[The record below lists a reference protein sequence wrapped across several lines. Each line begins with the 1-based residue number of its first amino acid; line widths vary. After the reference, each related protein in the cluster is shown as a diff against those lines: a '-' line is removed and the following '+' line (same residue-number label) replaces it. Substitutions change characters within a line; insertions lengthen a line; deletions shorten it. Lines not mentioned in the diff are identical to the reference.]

1 MHGGT
6 VSVSSAGRDLGS
18 EFVVR
23 WPIASSPGEKTAPV
37 ERTPRGSSAGRR
49 VLVVDDNE
57 AAASM
62 LALLLDR
69 LGARKVEVATDGV
82 AAVSKARELLP
93 DLVLLDLGLPGMDGY
108 QVAREL
114 RCSRELDRA
123 VLVALTGYGQ
133 EQDRLRSRE
142 AGFDEHLVKPATV
155 EDLQRVL
162 SMTR

>member
-1 MHGGT
+1 
-6 VSVSSAGRDLGS
+6 
-18 EFVVR
+18 VVR
-23 WPIASSPGEKTAPV
+23 WPIASSPKEKTAPA
-37 ERTPRGSSAGRR
+37 ERAARGPSAGRR

-69 LGARKVEVATDGV
+69 LGAQKVEVATDGA
-82 AAVSKARELLP
+82 AAVTKARELRP
-93 DLVLLDLGLPGMDGY
+93 DLVLLDIGLPGMDGY

-114 RCSRELDRA
+114 RRSRELDRS

-133 EQDRLRSRE
+133 EEDRLRSRE
-142 AGFDEHLVKPATV
+142 AGFDEHLVKPASID
-155 EDLQRVL
+155 DLQRVL